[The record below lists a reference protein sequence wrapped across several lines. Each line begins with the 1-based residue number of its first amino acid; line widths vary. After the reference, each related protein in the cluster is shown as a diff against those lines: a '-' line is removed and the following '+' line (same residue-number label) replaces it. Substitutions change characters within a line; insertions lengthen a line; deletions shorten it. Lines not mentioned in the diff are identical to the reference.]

1 MASRKAKEKQMLK
14 RFMTVTI
21 ALIVAASLSVT
32 ALAAP
37 ANIRSDNS
45 QLKPIRTEITKL
57 HKELT
62 AEKKVDHKLT
72 VEINKLKKLIVI
84 DKAQLVAYLA
94 ELKSLN
100 DLRKPLVKELCNAI
114 AIKDLPKVASIKLSI
129 QALKVQITALKL
141 KYPNVVKVLRAN
153 YHFYCDGKVF
163 SEILIPKYTALK
175 LLTTECASQFSK
187 LNPLYLKY
195 KSAVKAADTTN
206 SAAILGEIKAQTALV
221 KGNLAKHL
229 EMMSEIT
236 KILKDCK
243 VYVR

>member
-1 MASRKAKEKQMLK
+1 MLK

-37 ANIRSDNS
+37 VNIRSDNS

-72 VEINKLKKLIVI
+72 VEIKKLKKLIVI

-94 ELKSLN
+94 ELKPLN
-100 DLRKPLVKELCNAI
+100 DQRTSLVTALRNAI
-114 AIKDLPKVASIKLSI
+114 ANKEQVKVASIKLSI
-129 QALKVQITALKL
+129 QALKDQITAVKL
-141 KYPNVVKVLRAN
+141 KYPNVVKALRSN
-153 YHFYCDGKVF
+153 HHFYCDEKVL
-163 SEILIPKYTALK
+163 SEMLIPKYTALK
-175 LLTTECASQFSK
+175 ALTKASATQFSL

-195 KSAVKAADTTN
+195 KCAVKAADTTKA
-206 SAAILGEIKAQTALV
+206 AAILAEIKAQTALV
-221 KGNLAKHL
+221 TGNLAKHVQ
-229 EMMSEIT
+229 MMSEIIP
-236 KILKDCK
+236 ILKDCK